1 MSLKKDL
8 KEVPSREVS
17 SDDGHDEA
25 KIARK
30 KDHEMVK
37 GIFRFHEL
45 PGGEMGFVFKKYFGD
60 KIEKY
65 SMKDGEVY
73 TVPRMVA
80 RHLNTNCAYPSYDY
94 KNDEQGRPVMSIA
107 EKIRR
112 CSFQSLDFIDMDEVQ
127 TNELPTSGLPRAI

>member
-1 MSLKKDL
+1 MSLKELKKDI
-8 KEVPSREVS
+8 KEVTSKEIPS
-17 SDDGHDEA
+17 SDRL
-25 KIARK
+25 ARE

-60 KIEKY
+60 RIEKY
-65 SMKDGEVY
+65 NMKDGEVY

-94 KNDEQGRPVMSIA
+94 KNDEQGRPVMGIA
-107 EKIRR
+107 EKVRR
-112 CSFQSLDFIDMDEVQ
+112 CSFQSLDFIDMDEVA
-127 TNELPTSGLPRAI
+127 TI

>member
-1 MSLKKDL
+1 MSQ
-8 KEVPSREVS
+8 KEVRKDIKEVTSKDVPSKDVPSKDVLARE
-17 SDDGHDEA
+17 
-25 KIARK
+25 

-60 KIEKY
+60 RIEKY
-65 SMKDGEVY
+65 NMKDGEVY

-94 KNDEQGRPVMSIA
+94 KNDEQGRPVMGIA
-107 EKIRR
+107 EKVRR
-112 CSFQSLDFIDMDEVQ
+112 CSFQSLDFIDMDEVA
-127 TNELPTSGLPRAI
+127 TI